1 MARKTYTPEYR
12 AHLVA
17 LVREGRTAEQLSR
30 EYEPSAAT
38 IRSWVR
44 AEEDTTLQKEKDLEK
59 RLKELERENARLR
72 EERDIPKKAAAWFAK
87 ESVSTPKKGSRS

>member
-1 MARKTYTPEYR
+1 MARKTYTPEFR

-30 EYEPSAAT
+30 EYEPTAAT
-38 IRSWVR
+38 IRGWVR
-44 AEEDTTLQKEKDLEK
+44 AADEALRDPADDTQT
-59 RLKELERENARLR
+59 RLRELEAENARLR
-72 EERDIPKKAAAWFAK
+72 EERDILKKAAAWFAR